1 MLVDVLLM
9 RRDGVKL
16 SAEAMQQAAPVR
28 GHLALRAVPWRSQF
42 QPHMPLTPT
51 VFASLHADTD
61 LREPTLLPSLRQ
73 ARIERLEGN
82 AFVVVGIHSHGAY
95 MREVEYPQAWA
106 CRVVAQGG
114 LNES

>member
-1 MLVDVLLM
+1 MLVDVVLM
-9 RRDGVKL
+9 RHDGVKL
-16 SAEAMQQAAPVR
+16 SAESMQQAAPIR

-42 QPHMPLTPT
+42 RPDLPLAPI

-61 LREPTLLPSLRQ
+61 LLEPTLLPSLRE

-95 MREVEYPQAWA
+95 MREVDYPQAWA

-114 LNES
+114 VNES

>member
-16 SAEAMQQAAPVR
+16 SAAAMQQAAMVR
-28 GHLALRAVPWRSQF
+28 GHLAMRAVPWRSPF
-42 QPHMPLTPT
+42 RPDLPLMPI

-61 LREPTLLPSLRQ
+61 LLEPTLLPSLRE

-82 AFVVVGIHSHGAY
+82 AFVVVGIHSSGAY
-95 MREVEYPQAWA
+95 MRETDYPQAWA
-106 CRVVAQGG
+106 CRLVTPTR
-114 LNES
+114 